1 MGPAIVLVNNGLI
14 EDIVEK
20 MPANIHTDCIDIG
33 DKVLLPG
40 FVDTHVHINEPGRT
54 EWEGFNTATRS
65 AIAGGIT
72 TLVDMPLNSSPV
84 TTSVASFQ
92 FKLEAAK
99 EHLHAHCG
107 FWAGVVPGNH
117 QEIAGLIQAGV
128 FGFKAFLS
136 PSGIVDFPNVNES
149 DLSRVMPLIA
159 RHRLPLLVHCE
170 LEDTAG
176 LPLQK
181 DPFSYY
187 EYLASRPPAWEHN
200 AVALMTRLCETYN
213 CRVHIVHIS
222 SAGSLK
228 IIENA
233 KAKGLPLTAETAQ
246 HYLYFEAENIS
257 NGRTEFKCAPPIR
270 DRANNDLLWKGLENG
285 TIDFVAT
292 DHSPAP
298 PELKQIQTG
307 DFTRAWGGIASL
319 QFAFPALWTEAKKRN
334 FSLVDVCAWLSE
346 KPALLA
352 GLGNCK
358 GKIAK
363 GYDADL
369 VVIDPDKSF
378 MVSSEIIQHK
388 HKITPY
394 LGNELYGLIEQTYLE
409 GAKVYD
415 NGEYTQLKK
424 GKILTMPA

>member
-1 MGPAIVLVNNGLI
+1 MKCNNTVTPGRMGPAIVLVNNGLI

-334 FSLVDVCAWLSE
+334 FSLVDVCAGLSE

-352 GLGNCK
+352 
-358 GKIAK
+358 
-363 GYDADL
+363 
-369 VVIDPDKSF
+369 
-378 MVSSEIIQHK
+378 
-388 HKITPY
+388 
-394 LGNELYGLIEQTYLE
+394 
-409 GAKVYD
+409 
-415 NGEYTQLKK
+415 
-424 GKILTMPA
+424 